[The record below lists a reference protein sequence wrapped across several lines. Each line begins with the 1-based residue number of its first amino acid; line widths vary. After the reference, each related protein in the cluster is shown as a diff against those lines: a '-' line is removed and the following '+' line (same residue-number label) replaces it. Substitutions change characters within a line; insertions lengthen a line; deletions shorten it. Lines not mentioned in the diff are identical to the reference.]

1 MIRHKVACDRK
12 TLVGEGKMTRQM
24 TKASNI
30 EGVTVGKGEWDF
42 REGVGLKEGEK
53 LGKFRELNQDA
64 GTPGVSDES
73 GGCRR

>member
-12 TLVGEGKMTRQM
+12 TLMGEGKMTRQM

-42 REGVGLKEGEK
+42 REGVGLKEGE
-53 LGKFRELNQDA
+53 E
-64 GTPGVSDES
+64 
-73 GGCRR
+73 